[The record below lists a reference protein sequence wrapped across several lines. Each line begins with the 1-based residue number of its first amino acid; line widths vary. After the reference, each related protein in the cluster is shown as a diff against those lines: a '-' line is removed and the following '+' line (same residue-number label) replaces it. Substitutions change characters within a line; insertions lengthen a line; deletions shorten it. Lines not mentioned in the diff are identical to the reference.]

1 VPLNVLGPGNGT
13 STRPGING
21 EKERSHQQEVR
32 AFGDRYE
39 RCPRPHTESSLSIVL
54 LTTDVRALGMGR
66 KVNGTDST
74 EGTARVLS

>member
-13 STRPGING
+13 STRLGTTG
-21 EKERSHQQEVR
+21 EKGCSHQQEEG
-32 AFGDRYE
+32 AFRGRYE
-39 RCPRPHTESSLSIVL
+39 RCTRPHTESSLSTVL
-54 LTTDVRALGMGR
+54 LTTDVRALGIGR